1 MFLNKSRVMVGAAL
15 LLLSGCASDEV
26 DLKSSPYTQ
35 AAVIKDMGGTYK
47 IGKPYQI
54 MGQWYYPKEDYT
66 YSEEGI
72 ASWYGEDFH
81 AKKTANGEDYNMNT
95 LTAAHR
101 TLPLPSIVRVTN
113 LENGR
118 SLVLRVNDR
127 GPYAK
132 NRIIDVSKRGAE
144 LLGFKSKGTAK
155 VRVEILPK
163 ESVALKQAL
172 LEQDFEPNYALYNA
186 KAEAYDAEVP
196 PPASMLP
203 AVQQAQLD
211 GDRNYL
217 VGAGSA
223 QVVEEK
229 PVEKINIVSREEVKV
244 PVMTAN
250 NGNKFFVQAGAFSKP
265 ELARRLSNQLSR
277 VGTVKLSQ
285 ATVNGSPFYRVRLGP
300 YNDSADA
307 ETTLEKLRDYGI
319 NDARI
324 VKDAD

>member
-1 MFLNKSRVMVGAAL
+1 MMLKKTSFVLGCAL
-15 LLLSGCASDEV
+15 LLLAGCASDEV

-35 AAVIKDMGGTYK
+35 AATIKDMGGTYK
-47 IGKPYQI
+47 VGKPYQI
-54 MGQWYYPKEDYT
+54 MGQWYYPKEDYN

-81 AKKTANGEDYNMNT
+81 EKKTANGEDYNMNT

-132 NRIIDVSKRGAE
+132 NRIIDISKRGAE

-186 KAEAYDAEVP
+186 KAEAFNQEVP
-196 PPASMLP
+196 PPANMLP
-203 AVQQAQLD
+203 EVQQAQLD
-211 GDRNYL
+211 GDLNYL
-217 VGAGSA
+217 VGAGSPQA
-223 QVVEEK
+223 AAKPEEK
-229 PVEKINIVSREEVKV
+229 IEIVSREEVKV
-244 PVMTAN
+244 PAMTA
-250 NGNKFFVQAGAFSKP
+250 GGGKKFFVQAGAFSKQ
-265 ELARRLSNQLSR
+265 ESAKRLSSQLSK
-277 VGTVKLSQ
+277 VGSVNLTQ
-285 ATVNGSPFYRVRLGP
+285 ATVQGNPFYRVRLGP
-300 YNDSADA
+300 YNDTADA
-307 ETTLEKLRDYGI
+307 EATVEKLRDYGI
-319 NDARI
+319 NDARV
-324 VKDAD
+324 VKDEL